1 MEKVLTVIVPSYNAE
16 AYIRHNLESFC
27 IKRILDDIEI
37 LVIND
42 GSYDHTA
49 DIAQEIVTRYP
60 DSYKLINKEN
70 GGHGSGINCGI
81 QNALGNYLKVV
92 DADDWVDQDAFINLV
107 EILKTCNA
115 DVIYSGFLWVFD
127 NGESD
132 MELCQRKAE
141 FKEPFK
147 HVVYQKK
154 YVFDEVAEQLYMK
167 MHNITIRTEILKGHQ
182 IQMDEHCY
190 YVDTE
195 FITYSIP
202 YVKTIC
208 FINEFVYQYRIG
220 HQGQSISLEKMQMN
234 EQNYDR
240 VLDSLFRFYRK
251 LGKTILCSVEKKDY
265 IARIIARVVAGK
277 IKIMLS
283 FPSSYSKKQELLRFD
298 EKIRVSYPEIY
309 EKNQNCAVHIL
320 RMNPYLLYYPASM
333 LVKKKYK

>member
-49 DIAQEIVTRYP
+49 DIAQEFVTRYP

-182 IQMDEHCY
+182 HLQ
-190 YVDTE
+190 
-195 FITYSIP
+195 
-202 YVKTIC
+202 
-208 FINEFVYQYRIG
+208 
-220 HQGQSISLEKMQMN
+220 
-234 EQNYDR
+234 
-240 VLDSLFRFYRK
+240 
-251 LGKTILCSVEKKDY
+251 
-265 IARIIARVVAGK
+265 
-277 IKIMLS
+277 LS
-283 FPSSYSKKQELLRFD
+283 NSYLKHFECRS
-298 EKIRVSYPEIY
+298 
-309 EKNQNCAVHIL
+309 
-320 RMNPYLLYYPASM
+320 
-333 LVKKKYK
+333 